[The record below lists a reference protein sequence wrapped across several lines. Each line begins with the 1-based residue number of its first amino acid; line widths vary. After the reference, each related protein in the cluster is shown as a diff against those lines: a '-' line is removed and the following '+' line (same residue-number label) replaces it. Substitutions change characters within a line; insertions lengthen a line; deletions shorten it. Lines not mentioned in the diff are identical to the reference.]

1 MSDSNH
7 DPCAVPVLSSCLV
20 CTPFLQMAPVRVCHL
35 SSASLHGSATLH
47 GSARIYRH
55 RPNTTPAAEVGFH
68 GRDVDQII
76 RDLLD
81 NAVMLVKSKL
91 RRQQTEEVARAVEDR
106 ILEALVG
113 SGPGTQA
120 ATRVWLRVSV
130 DGPEHLLLY

>member
-1 MSDSNH
+1 M
-7 DPCAVPVLSSCLV
+7 
-20 CTPFLQMAPVRVCHL
+20 
-35 SSASLHGSATLH
+35 
-47 GSARIYRH
+47 
-55 RPNTTPAAEVGFH
+55 GFH

-81 NAVMLVKSKL
+81 NAVMLVKGKL

-120 ATRVWLRVSV
+120 ATRVCRLVS
-130 DGPEHLLLY
+130 G

>member
-1 MSDSNH
+1 M
-7 DPCAVPVLSSCLV
+7 
-20 CTPFLQMAPVRVCHL
+20 
-35 SSASLHGSATLH
+35 
-47 GSARIYRH
+47 
-55 RPNTTPAAEVGFH
+55 
-68 GRDVDQII
+68 DQII

-120 ATRVWLRVSV
+120 STRVRELGWVRNMYIRYKVL
-130 DGPEHLLLY
+130 

>member
-1 MSDSNH
+1 M
-7 DPCAVPVLSSCLV
+7 AVS
-20 CTPFLQMAPVRVCHL
+20 
-35 SSASLHGSATLH
+35 
-47 GSARIYRH
+47 
-55 RPNTTPAAEVGFH
+55 AEVGFH

-120 ATRVWLRVSV
+120 STRVRR
-130 DGPEHLLLY
+130 EHLHQ

>member
-1 MSDSNH
+1 M
-7 DPCAVPVLSSCLV
+7 
-20 CTPFLQMAPVRVCHL
+20 
-35 SSASLHGSATLH
+35 
-47 GSARIYRH
+47 
-55 RPNTTPAAEVGFH
+55 
-68 GRDVDQII
+68 DQII

-120 ATRVWLRVSV
+120 ATRV
-130 DGPEHLLLY
+130 